1 MREKPVAA
9 AARPDASLSP
19 TRAVAAFITQ
29 TRYGDLPADVVRSA
43 KNAILDTLGVGLAG
57 ARAEESRIVR
67 AYVDSL
73 DCAGKAT
80 VFGTSLRAPA
90 RFAALANG
98 AAMHADDY
106 DDTFHPSRVHS
117 SAPVAAATFAEAEAR
132 GASGKDVLTAFAVE
146 TEVTCKISQAIDR
159 AHYQRGY
166 HATSTRGVFGA
177 VAGVCS
183 LRRFQLR
190 ATLAALGI
198 AGSEAAGL
206 RENFGT
212 MMKPVHAGRA
222 AENAVVAAELVQL
235 GMTATPTILEGPR
248 GFFMAGGG
256 GYDVNTLLKL
266 GAPWS
271 YISPGVAV
279 KPFPS
284 GNIAHPAMC
293 KLHDIV
299 SEHDIKPHEVKRVAV
314 KTNRLIPLN
323 LTYHDPTTGLE
334 GKFSME
340 FCLAAILVLRRAGL
354 AEFTDDVV
362 NRPDVREAIGKIKCS
377 VYGDDE
383 AAANDY
389 VLLTTF
395 LDIEMKDG
403 RRYSARVDAA
413 RGSAELPMNESEI
426 AGKFRDCAAFADWTP
441 GRAERV
447 IDLIGRLDELDD
459 VCPLARALGDDRLEK
474 LTDNAK

>member
-1 MREKPVAA
+1 MRESSVADA
-9 AARPDASLSP
+9 ASLDAPISP
-19 TRAVAAFITQ
+19 THAVAAFITR
-29 TRYGDLPADVVRSA
+29 TRYGDLPAAVVRSS

-57 ARAEESRIVR
+57 ARADGSRIVR
-67 AYVDSL
+67 AYVESL
-73 DCAGKAT
+73 GCGGNTT
-80 VFGTSLRAPA
+80 VFGVSLKAPA

-132 GASGKDVLTAFAVE
+132 GASGKDVLTAFTVG

-166 HATSTRGVFGA
+166 HATSTCGVFGA

-183 LRRFQLR
+183 LRRLQLR
-190 ATLAALGI
+190 TTLAALGI
-198 AGSEAAGL
+198 AGSESAGL

-212 MMKPVHAGRA
+212 MMKPLHAGRA
-222 AENAVVAAELVQL
+222 AESAVVAAELAQL
-235 GMTATPTILEGPR
+235 GMTAASTILEGPR

-256 GYDVNTLLKL
+256 GYDLNTLLKL
-266 GAPWS
+266 GEPWS

-293 KLHDIV
+293 RLQDIV
-299 SEHDIKPHEVKRVAV
+299 SEHDINPHEVKRIAV

-323 LTYHDPTTGLE
+323 LTYHDPETGLQ

-362 NRPDVREAIGKIKCS
+362 NRPDVREAIGKIECS
-377 VYGDDE
+377 VYSDDE
-383 AAANDY
+383 AAANGY

-395 LDIEMKDG
+395 LDLEMKDG
-403 RRYSARVDAA
+403 RRYSARADAA

-426 AGKFRDCAAFADWTP
+426 ADKFRECAAFAGWAP

-459 VCPLARALGDDRLEK
+459 VRPVARALGDDPLEE